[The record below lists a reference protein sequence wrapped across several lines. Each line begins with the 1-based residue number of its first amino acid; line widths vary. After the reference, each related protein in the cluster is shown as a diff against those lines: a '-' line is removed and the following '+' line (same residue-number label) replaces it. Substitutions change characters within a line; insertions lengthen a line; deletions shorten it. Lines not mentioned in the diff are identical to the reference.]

1 MKKAA
6 ILIFGVYREFAEVR
20 DKWCDIEQL
29 YDCDYYMSTWDV
41 SSQKYEDSKEYKTF
55 YVTSDMITDY
65 LPNCVFEILN
75 QKEIFP
81 IPAKNNANYLFYH
94 WQNVYRLM
102 EESNKKY
109 DIVFLVRA
117 DADLVINKSDEYVR
131 GWCSN
136 HIDELYSSSHML
148 VYELNPLILF
158 ATDTFLFGSPNVMGK
173 VIKTLPD
180 MMDITLDIGISSHIY
195 LANHMIKIGI
205 RPTANHPFSSNFHR
219 PFKSNKIEKIV
230 VDSIKKNTKKL
241 I

>member
-6 ILIFGVYREFAEVR
+6 ILIFGMYREFADLRE
-20 DKWCDIEQL
+20 KWVNMEL
-29 YDCDYYMSTWDV
+29 FYDCDYYMSTWDK
-41 SSQKYEDSKEYKTF
+41 SSQKCINSDMIKEF
-55 YVTSDMITDY
+55 DVTSEMITDY

-81 IPAKNNANYLFYH
+81 ISPKTNINYLFYH

-109 DIVFLVRA
+109 DMVFLIRA
-117 DADLVINKSDEYVR
+117 DGDLAVGHNDDYVR

-158 ATDTFLFGSPNVMGK
+158 ATDTFLFGSPTIMGK

-180 MMDITLDIGISSHIY
+180 MTDITIEFGTGSHIY
-195 LANHMIKIGI
+195 LANHLIKLGI
-205 RPTANHPFSSNFHR
+205 RPTANHPFSSNVHR
-219 PFKSNKIEKIV
+219 PQTNKIKKIV
-230 VDSIKKNTKKL
+230 VDSKVKITKSL

>member
-6 ILIFGVYREFAEVR
+6 ILIFGMYREFAELREKSVNM
-20 DKWCDIEQL
+20 EL
-29 YDCDYYMSTWDV
+29 FYDCDYYMSTWDS
-41 SSQKYEDSKEYKTF
+41 SSQKYEDCNEYKEF
-55 YVTSDMITDY
+55 DVTPDMITDY
-65 LPNCVFEILN
+65 LPKCVFEILN

-81 IPAKNNANYLFYH
+81 ISPKTNINYLFYH

-109 DIVFLVRA
+109 DMVFLIRA
-117 DADLVINKSDEYVR
+117 DGDLAVGHNDDYVR

-158 ATDTFLFGSPNVMGK
+158 ATDTFLFGSPTIMGK

-180 MMDITLDIGISSHIY
+180 MTDITIEFGTGSHVY
-195 LANHMIKIGI
+195 LANHMIKLGI
-205 RPTANHPFSSNFHR
+205 RPTANHPFSSNVRR
-219 PFKSNKIEKIV
+219 PQTNKIKKIV
-230 VDSIKKNTKKL
+230 VDSKVKITKSL